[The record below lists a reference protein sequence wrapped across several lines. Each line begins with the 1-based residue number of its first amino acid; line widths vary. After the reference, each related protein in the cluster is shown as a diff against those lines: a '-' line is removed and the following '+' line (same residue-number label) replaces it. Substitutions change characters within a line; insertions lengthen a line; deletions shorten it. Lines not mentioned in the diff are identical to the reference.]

1 MGRAQQCMYFS
12 GVGMIFL
19 LFVAIVFN
27 SSAVF
32 YVEGLESVEQGRS
45 SVTGAFIMY
54 CITFGASLAYVTT
67 QRGHNDSGEEIGMV
81 QMQPP
86 TYTNLGERLT

>member
-1 MGRAQQCMYFS
+1 
-12 GVGMIFL
+12 
-19 LFVAIVFN
+19 
-27 SSAVF
+27 
-32 YVEGLESVEQGRS
+32 
-45 SVTGAFIMY
+45 MY